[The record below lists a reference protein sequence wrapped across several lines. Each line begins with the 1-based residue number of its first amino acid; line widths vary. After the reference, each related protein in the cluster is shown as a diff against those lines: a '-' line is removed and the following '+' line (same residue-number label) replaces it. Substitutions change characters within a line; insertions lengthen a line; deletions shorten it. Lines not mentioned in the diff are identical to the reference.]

1 MNAIKIPEAICSYFG
16 EHGIALSPEVW
27 RETGDGKASAL
38 FLSGG
43 RNTVSEYID
52 GTRVIDVGF
61 EIRLRTRAASLRD
74 RLDAIEFY
82 RRIDEAVRAK
92 NDGEF
97 TLRILSGGTKS
108 AIFDSGEEEYRAS
121 YAIRYSEK

>member
-1 MNAIKIPEAICSYFG
+1 MNEIKIPETLCSYFG
-16 EHGIALSPEVW
+16 EHGVTVSPEAW
-27 RETGDGKASAL
+27 RDSGDGKSSAL

-52 GTRVIDVGF
+52 GTRVVDVSF
-61 EIRLRTRAASLRD
+61 EIRLRTRASSLKD
-74 RLDAIEFY
+74 RLDAIEFF
-82 RRIDEAVRAK
+82 RKVDEAVKAK

-97 TLRILSGGTKS
+97 TLRLISGGAKS

-121 YAIRYSEK
+121 YAVRYTEK